1 MAQIRHY
8 LTVLVLFC
16 TLSSSAQGTMFSQ
29 FYAAPLHT
37 NPALAGSVICGRF
50 VVNYRNQWSMIP
62 GGSFPSIS
70 ASYDEHFD
78 RLSGALGLIVTNLR
92 EGSGSFSSTTV
103 GAIYS
108 YSFQLTE
115 ALSVRTAVQ
124 AGFIHRRIDW
134 EGLTFPYE
142 LIHGLPP
149 GTSEIDHLPNTPTS
163 RFLEDFSVGI
173 VGYTDRFFAGFAIH
187 HLSRPDEAF
196 TEVESRLPM
205 RFTAHA
211 GAILDLRRTRS
222 RFRDP
227 NTPTI
232 SPNIIFQQQGT
243 AQQINYGVYFNNV
256 VPMITFGL
264 WYRQTI
270 AFNQPESITLLV
282 GVRLNSL
289 RIGYS
294 YDLSVNGLRGLSGGS
309 HEVSIAYLLSCR
321 TPRAPRIRALR
332 CPAF

>member
-1 MAQIRHY
+1 MANMTQAKYY
-8 LTVLVLFC
+8 LMILLLSC
-16 TLSSSAQGTMFSQ
+16 TLSSSAQGAMFSQ

-50 VVNYRNQWSMIP
+50 TINYRNQWSMIP
-62 GGSFPSIS
+62 GTSSTIS

-78 RLSGALGLIVTNLR
+78 RLSGALGFIVTNLR
-92 EGSGSFSSTTV
+92 EGSGAYSNTTV

-108 YSFQLTE
+108 YSFQLTN

-134 EGLTFPYE
+134 NNLQFPDQFD
-142 LIHGLPP
+142 LSGFTGLPTGETP
-149 GTSEIDHLPNTPTS
+149 PETPTG

-173 VGYTDRFFAGFAIH
+173 VGYTDNFFAGFAIH
-187 HLSRPDEAF
+187 HLSTPNEGF
-196 TEVESRLPM
+196 MGVSKLPM
-205 RFTAHA
+205 KFTAHA
-211 GAILDLRRTRS
+211 GAVFDLRTRA

-232 SPNIIFQQQGT
+232 SPNIIFQQQGA
-243 AQQINYGVYFNNV
+243 AQQINYGIYFSDV
-256 VPMITFGL
+256 VPMMVFGL

-270 AFNQPESITLLV
+270 AFNQPESITFLV
-282 GVRLNSL
+282 GIRHNSL

-294 YDLSVNGLRGLSGGS
+294 YDLSINGLRGFSGGS
-309 HEVSIAYLLSCR
+309 HELSMAYFLSCR
-321 TPRAPRIRALR
+321 TPRAPRIRQLN